1 MPQRR
6 SPRESAESACRQK
19 AGARW
24 LATRTD
30 RNGEALASQPRAHV
44 GRKPVC
50 GGLPLGLTATLD
62 YRCAT
67 ILCTTNYL

>member
-30 RNGEALASQPRAHV
+30 RKFNHFLYHIAVLDENNHGLRSISSFIPAANKLRCFSFIMLNAS
-44 GRKPVC
+44 
-50 GGLPLGLTATLD
+50 L
-62 YRCAT
+62 
-67 ILCTTNYL
+67 